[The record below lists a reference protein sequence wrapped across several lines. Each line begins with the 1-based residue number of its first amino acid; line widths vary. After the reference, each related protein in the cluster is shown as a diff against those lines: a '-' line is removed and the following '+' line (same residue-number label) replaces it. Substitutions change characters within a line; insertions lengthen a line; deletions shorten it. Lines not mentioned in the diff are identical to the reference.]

1 MPKLSAFKTAALASI
16 AATGLFAATVA
27 VMPAQAH
34 NHGAMKA
41 KGAQTIV
48 QTAQG
53 TGVHN
58 TLVAAVQAAG
68 LVDTLSGPG
77 PFTVFAPTDAAFAK
91 LPAGTVDTLLQP
103 ATKPQLTKV
112 LTYHVVSGRV
122 PAAAL
127 TQAIRRAGGTY
138 RFQTVAGVQLTARL
152 EGNGIVITDAAGRT
166 TRVAQADVKA
176 TNGVIH
182 VTDGVF
188 LPG

>member
-1 MPKLSAFKTAALASI
+1 MPKMSAFKTTALASI
-16 AATGLFAATVA
+16 AATCALAATIA
-27 VMPAQAH
+27 IAPAQAH

-41 KGAQTIV
+41 KGTQTIV

-53 TGVHN
+53 TGVHT
-58 TLVAAVQAAG
+58 TLVAAVQAAD
-68 LVDTLSGPG
+68 LVGTLSAPG
-77 PFTVFAPTDAAFAK
+77 PYTVFAPTDAGFAK
-91 LPAGTVDTLLQP
+91 LPARTVDTLLRP
-103 ATKPQLTKV
+103 ANKAQLAKV

-138 RFQTVAGVQLTARL
+138 RFQTVAGVELAARHQ
-152 EGNGIVITDAAGRT
+152 GNGIAITDAAGRT
-166 TRVAQADVKA
+166 TRVTQADVKA